1 MVAGTPFPV
10 AVVVSAACLL
20 SPRCIIC
27 YPYCGCV
34 RMLCESTACQDGWE
48 RANLRSSKERDL
60 EELMLL
66 SK

>member
-1 MVAGTPFPV
+1 
-10 AVVVSAACLL
+10 
-20 SPRCIIC
+20 
-27 YPYCGCV
+27 
-34 RMLCESTACQDGWE
+34 MLCESTACQDGWE